1 MGRIRTLIVD
11 DELNARKGIRTLL
24 ARDAELEVVGE
35 CGDGRVAVESIE
47 RLAPDLVLLDV
58 QMPHKNG
65 FEVLEAIDLERPPI
79 LIFITAWDNYALRA
93 FEVSALD
100 YLLKPFTDERFYQAL
115 ERAKSQHR
123 ERRAQEFSQQLLAL
137 LEHHRREGQVK
148 DDAPTLLKDDAT
160 STQDAGPLKRFF
172 IKSDGEINFVA
183 VDEVDWLEAVGYYTR
198 IHAGRKSYLLRGNLG
213 SIEARLDPKDFARVH
228 RSTVVNLNRVR
239 RLRDLFHG
247 GCLVVLLDGTE
258 LKVSRR
264 YRRRLETLLESLA

>member
-1 MGRIRTLIVD
+1 MGIRALIVD
-11 DELNARKGIRTLL
+11 DEVNARKGVRTLL
-24 ARDAELEVVGE
+24 SRDPDVEVVGE
-35 CGDGRVAVESIE
+35 CSDGRKAVESIE

-79 LIFITAWDNYALRA
+79 LIFITAWDSYALKA

-100 YLLKPFTDERFYQAL
+100 YLLKPFSDERFYQAL

-123 ERRAQEFSQQLLAL
+123 ERRTAEFSRQLLSL
-137 LEHHRREGQVK
+137 MEHYRRAEQVNA
-148 DDAPTLLKDDAT
+148 DVPAPQ
-160 STQDAGPLKRFF
+160 SGEPLRRFF
-172 IKSDGEINFVA
+172 IKAGGEINFVP
-183 VDEVDWLEAVGYYTR
+183 VEEVDWLEADGYYTK

-213 SIEARLDPKDFARVH
+213 SIEARLDPKEFPRIH

-239 RLRDLFHG
+239 RLKDWFNG
-247 GCLVVLLDGTE
+247 ECMVVLLDGTE

-264 YRRRLETLLESLA
+264 YRRGLETLLERLA